1 MIKLNPDFF
10 VNTGIKNGKSMS
22 EINRMIKIPVIISI
36 MILGLIFTSC
46 SSNETRS
53 EDAKKQ
59 SIQEVEIFVATPTSI
74 TNEIYT
80 TGTIL
85 ADEQV
90 DIKAPI
96 SGRIMSINFK
106 EGQSVS
112 KGQLILKIDDRDWK
126 AQLAALD
133 VKLDKAKKDLSRK
146 QELYKINGAS
156 LQEVEDLQSTLADL
170 QSQIDQLNV
179 NIDYANITAPFSGKI
194 GLRNI
199 STGAYVTTGQ
209 YITTLVKTN
218 PIKIDFQVPAAYIG
232 QIKEGQLIQSI
243 SKSTNDTIYAKVYAF
258 DPGISTTSRNLNVRA
273 IADNANNKFRPGDF
287 LEVRVIL
294 GKIDNAMMVPA
305 ASVVP
310 DLDKQV
316 VYLYKNGKVA
326 PVTIETGTRTDS
338 TIHIV
343 KGIKTG
349 DTIITTGLL
358 QIRPGM
364 NVKVR
369 NVM

>member
-1 MIKLNPDFF
+1 MNHSKIYQKLSLLFT
-10 VNTGIKNGKSMS
+10 V
-22 EINRMIKIPVIISI
+22 
-36 MILGLIFTSC
+36 LITSSLLYSC
-46 SSNETRS
+46 TSNESRS
-53 EDAKKQ
+53 ENTQKQ
-59 SIQEVEIFVATPTSI
+59 SMQEVEIFVATPTSVI
-74 TNEIYT
+74 NEIYT
-80 TGTIL
+80 TGSIL

-106 EGQSVS
+106 EGQSVQ
-112 KGQLILKIDDRDWK
+112 KGQLLLKIDDRDWR
-126 AQLAALD
+126 AQLSALE
-133 VKLDKAKKDLSRK
+133 VKLTKAKKDLERK

-156 LQEVEDLQSTLADL
+156 LQEVEDLQSSIAEL
-170 QSQIDQLNV
+170 QAQMEQMNV

-194 GLRNI
+194 GLRNL
-199 STGAYVTTGQ
+199 SPGAYVSAGQ

-232 QIKEGQLIQSI
+232 QIKEGQLVQAI

-258 DPGISTTSRNLNVRA
+258 DPGISTTSRNMSARA
-273 IADNANNKFRPGDF
+273 IADNSKNTYRPGDF
-287 LEVRVIL
+287 LEIRVIL

-338 TIHIV
+338 TIHIL